1 MYIGLYTISNISDS
15 ISIIKSIPVSVS
27 KRQINDTFNKIDVFV
42 NYISLKIVHPE
53 QYIPKGNLGKK
64 VNILHLHF
72 ILKMKRSLLHYK
84 IC

>member
-42 NYISLKIVHPE
+42 NYISLKIVYPE

-72 ILKMKRSLLHYK
+72 ILKMKRSFLLYK